1 MTDYARLCRNAGVTT
16 TSELLG
22 TFILLPD
29 TLATWQSQVEAP
41 DFPVRISVY
50 NLPGIPGKPADYA
63 AAAEAALA
71 LRSAATDKLRIGG
84 IKLVG
89 DGSLQGWTACCGTPA
104 YFTGDD
110 HGLFQFTQDDLD
122 LAVRTFHEAGLQI
135 YFHANGD
142 AAVEMLIN
150 SVDRAMR
157 NYAWLD
163 HRHTA
168 QHAQTAT
175 ASQYRRMATLG
186 IAANLFSNHIWYWGD
201 QHVELVKGP
210 EIVERMWAA
219 RSAMEAGVSV
229 TYHSDSGVTPTGQLH
244 TAWCAVNRL
253 TPKGR
258 TLGEAEKVT
267 VEQALRAVTI
277 EAAYQLR
284 MDAEIG
290 TIEAGKL
297 ADFAVLQDDP
307 FEVEPEA
314 LRDVRVWGTVVG
326 GQIFEAERG

>member
-1 MTDYARLCRNAGVTT
+1 
-16 TSELLG
+16 LG
-22 TFILLPD
+22 TFLLLPES
-29 TLATWQSQVEAP
+29 LINWQTQVNDP
-41 DFPVRISVY
+41 DFPARISVY
-50 NLPGIPGKPADYA
+50 NLPGVPGKPADYA
-63 AAAEAALA
+63 AAAELA
-71 LRSAATDKLRIGG
+71 LTLQNAASDKLRIGG
-84 IKLVG
+84 IKLIG
-89 DGSLQGWTACCGTPA
+89 DGSLQGWTACCGSPG
-104 YFTGDD
+104 YFTGED
-110 HGLFQFTQDDLD
+110 HGLFQFEQDDLD

-150 SVDRAMR
+150 AVDRALR
-157 NYAWLD
+157 HYAWLD

-175 ASQYRRMATLG
+175 AAQFRRMSTLG
-186 IAANLFSNHIWYWGD
+186 IAANIFTNHMWYWGD
-201 QHVELVKGP
+201 QHLEQLRGP
-210 EIVERMWAA
+210 ELVERMWAV

-229 TYHSDSGVTPTGQLH
+229 TYHSDSGVTPTSQLH

-284 MDAEIG
+284 MDSEIG

-297 ADFAVLQDDP
+297 ADFAILEDDP
-307 FEVEPEA
+307 FEMAPDQ
-314 LRDVRVWGTVVG
+314 LRNVRVWGTVVG
-326 GQIFEAERG
+326 GQIFEAEGKGK